1 MSTHRA
7 RNSRT
12 LRMKSRIMVAA
23 TAVGALTIATPAVGE
38 AQPAPQN
45 GLGSS
50 ANGGAN
56 GGLSGLGSSIGG
68 NGDAGF
74 GSAAG
79 PEAQRGRRRGGS
91 VTSTW
96 RTSPRLHRRVGQLA
110 NLGTGSLGGGID
122 AGSVTDAMPELGV
135 GSLGEADAGSL
146 GDRKR
151 LGSRQCRSGSGRG
164 QPRKGLGVI
173 GDLTAGSAGEVG
185 GGSADTGSDAS
196 GERRCRKP
204 R

>member
-45 GLGSS
+45 GFGSS

-74 GSAAG
+74 
-79 PEAQRGRRRGGS
+79 R
-91 VTSTW
+91 
-96 RTSPRLHRRVGQLA
+96 
-110 NLGTGSLGGGID
+110 
-122 AGSVTDAMPELGV
+122 
-135 GSLGEADAGSL
+135 
-146 GDRKR
+146 
-151 LGSRQCRSGSGRG
+151 
-164 QPRKGLGVI
+164 
-173 GDLTAGSAGEVG
+173 
-185 GGSADTGSDAS
+185 
-196 GERRCRKP
+196 
-204 R
+204 

>member
-79 PEAQRGRRRGGS
+79 PGGANGGVDAGSAGNLDLANLAQTALGS
-91 VTSTW
+91 
-96 RTSPRLHRRVGQLA
+96 LA

-146 GDRKR
+146 GDT
-151 LGSRQCRSGSGRG
+151 GSDSGAGSAGAAPG
-164 QPRKGLGVI
+164 AGSLELGLGVI
-173 GDLTAGSAGEVG
+173 VT
-185 GGSADTGSDAS
+185 
-196 GERRCRKP
+196 
-204 R
+204 

>member
-79 PEAQRGRRRGGS
+79 PEAPTGRRRGQ
-91 VTSTW
+91 
-96 RTSPRLHRRVGQLA
+96 RR
-110 NLGTGSLGGGID
+110 
-122 AGSVTDAMPELGV
+122 
-135 GSLGEADAGSL
+135 
-146 GDRKR
+146 
-151 LGSRQCRSGSGRG
+151 
-164 QPRKGLGVI
+164 
-173 GDLTAGSAGEVG
+173 
-185 GGSADTGSDAS
+185 
-196 GERRCRKP
+196 
-204 R
+204 